1 MKRFFQKKKRV
12 NEYRPNRIKRSQ
24 VKILFT
30 SRKVLKELCEKERG
44 VAPFIEYRPTRI
56 KRSQVKILFTPV
68 EYVIAGREIAEEE

>member
-1 MKRFFQKKKRV
+1 MIITLMKRFFQKKKRV

-30 SRKVLKELCEKERG
+30 
-44 VAPFIEYRPTRI
+44 
-56 KRSQVKILFTPV
+56 PV